1 MHDQLI
7 GYLLEALEAEE
18 TACVQRMLEVD
29 IEARQKLNTLRT
41 ALEPLQGDRHV
52 EAPAT
57 LAIGTC
63 QRIREVRRLDQERK
77 T

>member
-18 TACVQRMLEVD
+18 TVCLERILEVD
-29 IEARQKLNTLRT
+29 IEARRNLDTLRT
-41 ALEPLQGDRHV
+41 ALEPLQGDRKHV

-57 LAIGTC
+57 LAVRTC
-63 QRIREVRRLDQERK
+63 QRIRQVRRLDQR
-77 T
+77 